1 MNMHPPLARSSKV
14 WNTLRGH
21 FPKHW
26 KKAVRCF
33 PMFRNETITMKRALT
48 FLAVLLLAS
57 FSELRA
63 VEPAAVGTTFHVA
76 PAGDDA
82 NAGTQMKPFATL
94 GRARTAVRKFL
105 RTDPH
110 GTRPLVVLIHG
121 GTYRLSQP
129 LVFGWE
135 DADGR
140 SITWQAAPGE
150 RPILSAAKPVGGWER
165 WKGDAWKTRTPSG
178 QRASALWCGDQLYTR
193 ARYPKTVSGDSIFTG
208 WLFVKRAIN
217 PEAGSRDALSAES
230 FFAAKADLPAWSD
243 WNGVELVHYFWTD
256 DYLDVSQVTRVDADS
271 GRVHVQRPE
280 GSYRSAF
287 KAGNRYFF
295 QNALAA
301 LTEPGE
307 YVSAPDGQIFV
318 WPRKAED
325 LSRFTVA
332 YAKHVLAIAG
342 EPAGSPVRGLTFHGL
357 TFTGAAEALVSAQGA
372 EGCRFERCLFVNGG
386 HYGLVIEQPGRD
398 NVVEGCEF
406 AHLGSSGVRLNGQPP
421 GFPDTLVSN
430 TVRNCHFHHTSEVQR
445 REPAIR
451 IQSASGNRIEQNLI
465 HDTPNYAVQLVGGL
479 MLKYYERAGQPGMMK
494 TNRLC
499 GQVVTRENVQ
509 GFFNGRNNLIARNRI
524 YNTCLEFADTGALYS
539 WAPGAGNVFRE
550 NIVVDTVGTRIQGKD
565 RTSFKAMGIYLDDES
580 DHSVVERNIVV
591 GSGRWG
597 IYVHNTAASVLRH
610 NVVIDACCGSLV
622 FDNDDHRSD
631 LRNEVSGNIVLARGW
646 PQLSV
651 AAWPA
656 VPDFAR
662 FSGNFYDVGS
672 QPELF
677 QNSHLYDRPAWQELG
692 HDRTSR
698 FGDSGLG
705 KLARW
710 DFSFIKD
717 ERGRSLGLPAWDI
730 DGIGL
735 LPGWGEGP
743 ETDEG
748 KAARLGGPTPINF
761 FTRELL
767 DRLARN
773 RSLPLRTSPKPRA
786 VATYS
791 ASLIDPAGGLEAV
804 PAQAADRPLPVRENE
819 KGENLEAQGRLLL
832 AYDRERLHV
841 WIDAACPDPKLID
854 QDAKSARWGATYA
867 VEFALRLEPGQIAVW
882 RGFASGR
889 GSYVPEAET
898 RPDLI
903 APLSKATAYT
913 AKVGGDR
920 WVGHWSVALSALG
933 LAPGQPRPFNV
944 GLFNPANRR
953 TAQWV
958 GSGWRSWWV
967 DVAGLL
973 ELAPKE

>member
-1 MNMHPPLARSSKV
+1 MKP
-14 WNTLRGH
+14 TLSL
-21 FPKHW
+21 
-26 KKAVRCF
+26 
-33 PMFRNETITMKRALT
+33 LT
-48 FLAVLLLAS
+48 ALLLAP
-57 FSELRA
+57 LA
-63 VEPAAVGTTFHVA
+63 APLMGLEPVRLHVA
-76 PAGDDA
+76 TNGQDQWTGREITPDGE
-82 NAGTQMKPFATL
+82 NGPFATL
-94 GRARTAVRKFL
+94 GRAQEAVREIIRK
-105 RTDPH
+105 DPK
-110 GTRPLVVLIHG
+110 GTRPIAVLIHG

-129 LVFGWE
+129 LTFNPA

-150 RPILSAAKPVGGWER
+150 RPVLSAAKPVGGWER
-165 WKGDAWKTRTPSG
+165 WKADLWKARTPSG
-178 QRASALWCGDQLYTR
+178 LPTSALWCGDQAYTR
-193 ARYPKTVSGDSIFTG
+193 ARYPKLISGVRIFTG
-208 WLFVKRAIN
+208 WLFVEHAIN
-217 PEAGSRDALSAES
+217 PEAGSRDAPSVES

-243 WNGVELVHYFWTD
+243 WSGVEIVHYFWTD
-256 DYLDVSQVTRVDADS
+256 DYLDVSRVKRVESES
-271 GRVHVQRPE
+271 GRVHVQRPV
-280 GSYRSAF
+280 GSHRSAF

-307 YVSAPDGQIFV
+307 YVSAPDGQIYV
-318 WPRKAED
+318 WPRRAED
-325 LSRFTVA
+325 LARLTVA
-332 YAKHVLAIAG
+332 HAKHVLTIAG
-342 EPAGSPVRGLTFHGL
+342 DPGGRPVRGLTFRGL
-357 TFTGAAEALVSAQGA
+357 TFTGASEALVRAQGA
-372 EGCRFERCLFVNGG
+372 EGCHFDRCLFVNGS
-386 HYGLVIEQPGRD
+386 HYGLVFEQPGRD

-421 GFPDTLVSN
+421 GLPDTLVSN

-445 REPAIR
+445 REAAIC
-451 IQSASGNRIEQNLI
+451 IHAASSNRIEQNLI
-465 HDTPNYAVQLVGGL
+465 HDLPNYAVQLIGGL
-479 MLKYYERAGQPGMMK
+479 MLKYWTEAGKQPWALK
-494 TNRLC
+494 TNAIN
-499 GQVVTRENVQ
+499 GVVVTRENVQ
-509 GFFNGRNNLIARNRI
+509 SFFNGRNNLIARNRI

-550 NIVVDTVGTRIQGKD
+550 NIIVDTVGTRIQGKD
-565 RTSFKAMGIYLDDES
+565 RTSFKAMSIYLDDES

-591 GSGRWG
+591 GSGCWG
-597 IYVHNTAASVLRH
+597 IYVHNTAASVVRH
-610 NVVIDACCGSLV
+610 NVVIDACMGSLV
-622 FDNDDHRSD
+622 FDNDDRRPD

-677 QNSHLYDRPAWQELG
+677 QNSHLYDRSAWQELG
-692 HDRTSR
+692 HDRASR

-717 ERGRSLGLPAWDI
+717 GRGRALGLPEWNTE
-730 DGIGL
+730 GIGL
-735 LPGWGEGP
+735 LPGWGDGP
-743 ETDEG
+743 ESDEG
-748 KAARLGGPTPINF
+748 KAARLGGPVPISF

-767 DRLARN
+767 DRLARS
-773 RSLPLRTSPKPRA
+773 RSMPLRTSPKPRA

-791 ASLIDPAGGLEAV
+791 ASLIDPAGGLEAA
-804 PAQAADRPLPVRENE
+804 PAKAVARPLPVMENE
-819 KGENLEAQGRLLL
+819 KGERIEAQGRLLL

-841 WIDAACPDPKLID
+841 WIDASCPDPKLID

-913 AKVGGDR
+913 AKVEGDR
-920 WVGHWSVALSALG
+920 WVGHWSIARSALG

-944 GLFNPANRR
+944 GIFNPAKRR

>member
-1 MNMHPPLARSSKV
+1 MKLIITLA
-14 WNTLRGH
+14 
-21 FPKHW
+21 
-26 KKAVRCF
+26 A
-33 PMFRNETITMKRALT
+33 
-48 FLAVLLLAS
+48 LLLAPLV
-57 FSELRA
+57 ELSA
-63 VEPAAVGTTFHVA
+63 AEPAALGTMFHVA
-76 PAGDDA
+76 TAGDDA
-82 NAGTQMKPFATL
+82 NAGTEGKPFATL
-94 GRARTAVRKFL
+94 SRAQEAVREVL
-105 RTDPH
+105 RKDPK
-110 GTRPLVVLIHG
+110 GVRPVVVLIRG

-129 LVFGWE
+129 LVFGCE

-140 SITWQAAPGE
+140 SITWQAASGE
-150 RPILSAAKPVGGWER
+150 KPVLSGGKLVDGWTR
-165 WKGDAWKTRTPSG
+165 WKGNVWQSRTPSG
-178 QRASALWCGDQLYTR
+178 QMAIALWCGDQAYTR
-193 ARYPKTVSGDSIFTG
+193 ARYPKTVGGDRIFTG
-208 WLFVKRAIN
+208 WLFVERAIN
-217 PEAGSRDALSAES
+217 PDAGSRDAPSVES
-230 FFAAKADLPAWSD
+230 FFAAKADLPAWSN
-243 WNGVELVHYFWTD
+243 WSGVEIVHYFWTD
-256 DYLDVSQVTRVDADS
+256 DYLDVSRVTRVEAET

-287 KAGNRYFF
+287 KSGNRYFF

-307 YVSAPDGQIFV
+307 YVSAPDGQIYV

-325 LSRFTVA
+325 LARLAVA
-332 YAKHVLAIAG
+332 GAKHVVDIKG
-342 EPAGSPVRGLTFHGL
+342 GSEGRPVRGLTFRGL
-357 TFTGAAEALVSAQGA
+357 TFTGAAWALVCAQGA
-372 EGCRFERCLFVNGG
+372 EGCRFERCLFVNGS
-386 HYGLVIEQPGRD
+386 HYGLVFEQPGRD

-406 AHLGSSGVRLNGQPP
+406 AHLGSSGVRFNGQPP
-421 GFPDTLVSN
+421 GLPDTLVSN

-445 REPAIR
+445 REAAIC
-451 IQSASGNRIEQNLI
+451 IHAASSNRIEQNLI
-465 HDTPNYAVQLVGGL
+465 HDQPNFAVQILGGL

-494 TNRLC
+494 SNRLR
-499 GQVVTRENVQ
+499 GQVVARENVQ
-509 GFFNGRNNLIARNRI
+509 GFFNGRNNLVARNRI
-524 YNTCLEFADTGALYS
+524 YNTSLEFADTGALYS

-580 DHSVVERNIVV
+580 DHSIVERNIVV
-591 GSGRWG
+591 GSGCWG

-610 NVVIDACCGSLV
+610 NVVIDACYGSLV
-622 FDNDDHRSD
+622 FDNDDRRPD
-631 LRNEVSGNIVLARGW
+631 LRNEVTGNVVLARDW

-662 FSGNFYDVGS
+662 FSNNFYDVGS

-677 QNSHLYDRPAWQELG
+677 QNAHLYDRPAWQALG
-692 HDRTSR
+692 HDHTSR

-717 ERGRSLGLPAWDI
+717 ERGRALGLPEWDT

-735 LPGWGEGP
+735 LPGWGDSP

-748 KAARLGGPTPINF
+748 KTARLGSPVPVGF

-767 DRLARN
+767 DRLARK
-773 RSLPLRTSPKPRA
+773 RSIPLRTSPKPRA

-804 PAQAADRPLPVRENE
+804 PAKATQRPLPVRENE
-819 KGENLEAQGRLLL
+819 KGESLEAQGRLLL

-841 WIDAACPDPKLID
+841 WVDAACPDPKLID

-867 VEFALRLEPGQIAVW
+867 VEFSLQLEPGQIAAW

-913 AKVGGDR
+913 AKVAGDR
-920 WVGHWSVALSALG
+920 WVGHWSVELSALG

-953 TAQWV
+953 TTQWV
-958 GSGWRSWWV
+958 ASGWRSWWV

-973 ELAPKE
+973 ELAPKETLKSQ